1 MQSVPRLRQAISGNR
16 LPESGCHVITK
27 RLRLVKQQFCDRLR
41 YSGPLAPALRD
52 SLGLHTVR
60 EVTSIKP
67 SSRFLALT
75 MLILSGACTATPS
88 QPAPAP
94 SPTTPPSSTSAL
106 PEEPSPAPTL
116 PEATAPSQLA
126 TLPGEVFA
134 PYPTFN
140 HITLEWMIM
149 GDDNLNGIV
158 SIRFRDSHTTEW
170 RQGMPLRRVPAGYN
184 DRVGFG
190 WMNKH
195 SGSLFDLAPATTYEI
210 ELALSDPDGG
220 STTRSLT
227 VATRT
232 LPAPMH
238 DAPVI
243 GVTPDTLTASL
254 AAARPGDILE
264 LGPGTYGDI
273 VVQRDGEPGRPIV
286 IRSAGDAKIQGEIDL
301 DRRRHIILE
310 GLTIAG
316 TVHFH
321 DGESIAVMRC
331 RITTADSGIVFQGH
345 ARNAYVADN
354 VVIGPTLWRKEALGV
369 NGDNLGEGIQFSGP
383 GHVIEHNTVVGFRDN
398 ISFMEQDEAVDQ
410 FSIDVLGNEIG
421 EAADDGVE
429 ADYCF
434 HNCRIIGNRLTN
446 VFMGVS
452 SQPGLGGPTY
462 FIRNVMYNVVYS
474 PFKLHNGSVGDV
486 ALHNTVVKSG
496 DAVGVY
502 ADEYFQRAYFRN
514 NLFLGGPGGFY
525 NGYSSGP
532 GLVASLGTAGEGL
545 DFDYNAYGT
554 RADRFL
560 GQLGTRLFTSL
571 EDLRRKTSEKHAVL
585 SRWDDFA
592 APVAY
597 PGDPFPALP
606 VADLR
611 LRSGATAQDAA
622 LRIPNINDNFEGAEP
637 DIGAYEGS
645 QPLPLYGP
653 RVTLPP

>member
-1 MQSVPRLRQAISGNR
+1 MSVRSISRLAAMAM
-16 LPESGCHVITK
+16 
-27 RLRLVKQQFCDRLR
+27 
-41 YSGPLAPALRD
+41 LAYA
-52 SLGLHTVR
+52 
-60 EVTSIKP
+60 
-67 SSRFLALT
+67 
-75 MLILSGACTATPS
+75 SGACAGAPS
-88 QPAPAP
+88 QPTPLPPIVTVPAASAVPTQQPLP
-94 SPTTPPSSTSAL
+94 SPTN
-106 PEEPSPAPTL
+106 PEPTL
-116 PEATAPSQLA
+116 DSHAATI
-126 TLPGEVFA
+126 PGEVVA
-134 PYPTFN
+134 PYPTLK
-140 HITLEWMIM
+140 HITLEWPIE
-149 GDDNLNGIV
+149 GDDNLNGVV
-158 SIRFRDSHTTEW
+158 SVRFRDSRTTEW
-170 RQGMPLRRVPAGYN
+170 RQGMSLRRIPAGYN
-184 DRVGFG
+184 ERAGFG
-190 WMNKH
+190 WTNKH
-195 SGSLFDLAPATTYEI
+195 SGSLFDLKPGTTYAI
-210 ELALSDPDGG
+210 ELTLSDPDGG
-220 STTRSLT
+220 STRRSLT
-227 VATRT
+227 VATRAV
-232 LPAPMH
+232 PAPMN

-243 GVTPDTLTASL
+243 AVSPDTLDASL
-254 AAARPGDILE
+254 ANARPGDILE
-264 LGPGTYGDI
+264 LEGGTYGAI

-286 IRSAGDAKIQGEIDL
+286 IRSAGDVMIQGEVDL
-301 DRRRHIILE
+301 DQRRHIILE

-321 DGESIAVMRC
+321 DGESISVLRC
-331 RITTADSGIVFQGH
+331 RITTTDSGIVFQGH
-345 ARNAYVADN
+345 ASNAYVADN
-354 VVIGPTLWRKEALGV
+354 VVIGPTLWRKAALGV

-383 GHVIEHNTVVGFRDN
+383 GHVIEHNTVTGFRDN

-410 FSIDVLGNEIG
+410 YSIDVLGNDIS

-532 GLVASLGTAGEGL
+532 GLVASLGMAGEGL
-545 DFDYNAYGT
+545 DFDYDAYGT
-554 RADRFL
+554 SADRFL
-560 GQLGTRLFTSL
+560 GQLGPRLFTSL
-571 EDLRRKTSEKHAVL
+571 DDLRRKTTEQHAVIVT
-585 SRWDDFA
+585 WEDFA
-592 APVAY
+592 VPIAY
-597 PGDPFPALP
+597 PRDPFPALP
-606 VADLR
+606 VVDLR
-611 LRSGATAQDAA
+611 LRPGATAQDAA